1 MSGIWPRT
9 AAAASLVV
17 AGAGAGMV
25 IGWPLLRMLVQAI
38 AAVATTG
45 VVPGL
50 GRTLAVS
57 LALAVAVSVIGTGL
71 ALALALTARTIPRR
85 GRRLLDA
92 TIGGLL
98 LVPPY
103 VAAAAVVAVGGRGGL
118 LTAMLPEVYGA
129 PGMAFAMVVAH
140 LPIPYLT
147 IRLAWRQVDPR
158 LVEMSRVNGARAAEV
173 IRLVLLPPLRGP
185 LAVSAALL
193 FVSALSDPSIPAVLR
208 GRVPTLAHTAY
219 IEVIAWG
226 GESTAALIAV
236 LLTVPVLPIILVLW
250 RRREDGALVDPWQ
263 GPGASP
269 RLVLPRSLL
278 VLACQVLSALVLAIV
293 LILVLAAVMTMAQAR
308 GSLLTPTMRDVIG
321 STVRYTLVALLL
333 ALPVGLLTAWASD
346 RGGRRLARGVD
357 LLQTSLLLMPGT
369 TLGIAIFLAY
379 GFGTRTPI
387 GELPALVGGASLA
400 SGSVALVAV
409 FMAPAVPM
417 VHLAARAGQR
427 RVPRTLHET
436 ARVLGAGHRRITLQ
450 LVLPQAGALVAA
462 AAAAVAARNIVSVSP
477 VVFVSTPDAPMVA
490 SFALDL
496 LDRAALEQTFAL
508 TGIVALL
515 VGGASA
521 LAASASAAALG
532 GRARTS

>member
-1 MSGIWPRT
+1 MSRIWPRT

-17 AGAGAGMV
+17 AGAGAAV
-25 IGWPLLRMLVQAI
+25 VVGWPVLRMVSQAI

-57 LALAVAVSVIGTGL
+57 LALAVVVTVIGTAVG
-71 ALALALTARTIPRR
+71 LALALTARTLSRGWRR
-85 GRRLLDA
+85 VLDA

-103 VAAAAVVAVGGRGGL
+103 VVAAAVVAVGGRGGL
-118 LTAMLPEVYGA
+118 LTGILPDVYGA
-129 PGMAFAMVVAH
+129 LGMTLAMVVAH

-147 IRLAWRQVDPR
+147 IRMAWREVDPR
-158 LVEMSRVNGARAAEV
+158 LVEMSRVTGARAAEV
-173 IRLVLLPPLRGP
+173 IRLVLLPPLRVP
-185 LAVSAALL
+185 LAVSTALL
-193 FVSALSDPSIPAVLR
+193 VVSALSDPSIPAVLR
-208 GRVPTLAHTAY
+208 GRMPTLAHTAY

-236 LLTVPVLPIILVLW
+236 LLTLPVLPLLLAMW
-250 RRREDGALVDPWQ
+250 RRREAGALVDPWQ
-263 GPGASP
+263 GHGASP
-269 RLVLPRSLL
+269 RLVLPRSILVHGCRVLSVL
-278 VLACQVLSALVLAIV
+278 VLAVVLLLMLASAA
-293 LILVLAAVMTMAQAR
+293 TMIRAR
-308 GSLLTPTMRDVIG
+308 GSLLTPTMMDVIG
-321 STVRYTLVALLL
+321 STVRYALVALGL
-333 ALPVGLLTAWASD
+333 AVPVGLMTAWASD
-346 RGGRRLARGVD
+346 QGGTRLARGVD

-379 GFGTRTPI
+379 GFETPTPF
-387 GELPALVGGASLA
+387 GQLPALVGGASLA

-427 RVPRTLHET
+427 RAPRALHET
-436 ARVLGAGHRRITLQ
+436 AKVLGAGRRRITLQ
-450 LVLPQAGALVAA
+450 LVVPQTGALVAA
-462 AAAAVAARNIVSVSP
+462 TAAAVAARNIVSVTP

-521 LAASASAAALG
+521 LVASASVAALG
-532 GRARTS
+532 ARARSS